1 MIKKYFEFVDEN
13 NYMSNPPGPDQENVI
28 SVSIS
33 SSELGL
39 FDSEP
44 LLSNLISSQQVSV
57 IGNQLYYYDDDKTIQ
72 ILNQFFPEKIVNT
85 LNGPEIEKGHVD
97 NK

>member
-1 MIKKYFEFVDEN
+1 MIKKYFEFVNEN
-13 NYMSNPPGPDQENVI
+13 NYMSNTPGPDQENVI

-57 IGNQLYYYDDDKTIQ
+57 IGNQLYYYDDDKIIQ